1 MHPSFKQQMRRT
13 IRFAIR
19 TALDRLLL
27 PLGRKWDLKV
37 LPLDIQIQVLQ
48 GAPILKQIM
57 LHKYV

>member
-1 MHPSFKQQMRRT
+1 MRRT